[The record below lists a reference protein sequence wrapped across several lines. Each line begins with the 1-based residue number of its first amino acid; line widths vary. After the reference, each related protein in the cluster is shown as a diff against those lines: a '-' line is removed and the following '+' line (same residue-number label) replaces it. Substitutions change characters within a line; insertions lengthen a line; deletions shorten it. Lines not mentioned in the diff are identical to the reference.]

1 MAFCFFRSC
10 SSRFCLTVAS
20 TLLRFP
26 SRFPVFPI
34 LFHPVSRVS
43 FPGSQYLAFCWFP
56 FAPPRFAPA
65 AAFLVLTLCFRF
77 RSWSLLFPLSFVRFF
92 PGSGYSGFAL
102 SFPFFP
108 VFHRIWSFRCLFIH
122 LPFRLFPCFPSGFGT
137 QPYCASFHRFAVSPH
152 SCYTASDLVLSLSA
166 VPLSN
171 HLRFW
176 LLGWVMH
183 PEN

>member
-108 VFHRIWSFRCLFIH
+108 VFHRIWSFRCLFIRFPLKPVSM
-122 LPFRLFPCFPSGFGT
+122 LPFQLWYSALLQFLSPLRCFASQLLHSFRPCAFAFG
-137 QPYCASFHRFAVSPH
+137 RSP
-152 SCYTASDLVLSLSA
+152 
-166 VPLSN
+166 
-171 HLRFW
+171 
-176 LLGWVMH
+176 
-183 PEN
+183 